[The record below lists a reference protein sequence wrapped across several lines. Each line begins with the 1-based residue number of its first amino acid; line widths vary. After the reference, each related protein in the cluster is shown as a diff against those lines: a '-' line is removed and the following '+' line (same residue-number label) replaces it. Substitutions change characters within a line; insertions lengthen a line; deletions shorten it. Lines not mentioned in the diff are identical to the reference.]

1 MTELHLKFAKL
12 LLIGFALHLLGAII
26 LGLGFLAHG
35 SSTPFTMMVALIHS
49 GVGSVRAP

>member
-35 SSTPFTMMVALIHS
+35 SSTPFTAMAALLHS
-49 GVGSVRAP
+49 G